1 MIQQQ
6 NRGQH
11 SAQDRDQ
18 NSAGFTL
25 IELCVVMAIVAIMA
39 TLAVPSM
46 AARMDHRRIKTAAET
61 LAGDITEARFEAT
74 RRGQPVY
81 VQAGSTT
88 ANGQSGWAI
97 STAPD
102 CAFGSQQSCQIH
114 SVILAGTNAQHPG
127 IQLQGQMALRLE
139 PNGAVQ
145 NASGVGITGRQ
156 GDQLRVEVS
165 PLGRPRICASVGA
178 WPTMARC

>member
-1 MIQQQ
+1 MQ
-6 NRGQH
+6 NCQR
-11 SAQDRDQ
+11 
-18 NSAGFTL
+18 SAGFTL
-25 IELCVVMAIVAIMA
+25 IELCVVIAIIAIMA

-46 AARMDHRRIKTAAET
+46 AARIDHRRIKTAAET
-61 LAGDITEARFEAT
+61 LAGDITEARFEAS
-74 RRGQPVY
+74 RRGQIVY
-81 VQAGSTT
+81 VQAGANT

-97 STAPD
+97 NSAAE
-102 CAFGSQQSCQIH
+102 CAFASQQICQIH
-114 SVILAGTNAQHPG
+114 SVNLGGANSQHPG
-127 IQLQGQMALRLE
+127 VQLRGQMNLQLE

-178 WPTMARC
+178 WPAMARC